1 MNSIEET
8 KSKSNLGAVNVE
20 PSQHLSECPYCANA
34 PTNHTVSYISSVMS
48 MNFDPHITWVA
59 NLAPKFLK
67 IFVDFVPNALM
78 PVLNFVHMI
87 KFSDDIEKTVTFRSR
102 VVWEEAKRKGI
113 KMEQVIFLGKPIESH
128 RALINGRYRYFESLP
143 MPINYDEVDG
153 LWDNKSRLKKAFV
166 KNGIPVPKFYEFS
179 VFREKSLDDGSR
191 LNKKLHEVFDGF
203 SKPIIVK
210 PRVGSRGRHTT
221 TNINA
226 FEDFIKAIKVAM
238 QITPYFI
245 AEEHVSGDVCRATIV
260 DGKLVGFYRAG
271 VPTVYG
277 DGVQTIEGL
286 IREKNANK
294 NERVGVVEINDEIIE
309 YIGRSGY
316 TLDSI
321 PENGVKV
328 PLTYRTGRLFGGIT
342 REMLDELHPSFIPIL
357 EKAGNVVGLV
367 VAGFDCIVPDPTK
380 DVVEQKWGI
389 IECNTLPF
397 IDLHYYALEGEP
409 KNIAGMI
416 WDLWNKKK

>member
-1 MNSIEET
+1 MSQTEEI
-8 KSKSNLGAVNVE
+8 KSKSSFGSAAE

-34 PTNHTVSYISSVMS
+34 PTNHKVSYISSVLS
-48 MNFDPHITWVA
+48 ILFDPHITWVA

-67 IFVDFVPNALM
+67 KFVDFVPSVLM
-78 PVLNFVHMI
+78 PVLNILGIV
-87 KFSDDIEKTVTFRSR
+87 KFSDDIEKSVTFRSR
-102 VVWEEAKRKGI
+102 VVWEEARRKGI
-113 KMEQVIFLGKPIESH
+113 VMQQVIVFGKPIESH

-153 LWDNKSRLKKAFV
+153 LWDNKSILKKAFV

-179 VFREKSLDDGSR
+179 VFREKSLDKGSR
-191 LNKKLHEVFDGF
+191 LNKKLLEVFEGF
-203 SKPIIVK
+203 SRPVIVK

-221 TNINA
+221 TNINT
-226 FEDFIKAIKVAM
+226 FEDFLKAIKVAM

-245 AEEHVSGDVCRATIV
+245 AEEHISGDVCRATVV

-277 DGVQTIEGL
+277 DGVQTIERL

-309 YIGRSGY
+309 YIARSGY
-316 TLDSI
+316 KLDSV
-321 PENGVKV
+321 PQDGAKV

-342 REMLDELHPSFIPIL
+342 REMLDELHPSFVPAL
-357 EKAGNVVGLV
+357 EKAGSIVGLV

-380 DVVEQKWGI
+380 GAGEQKWGI

-416 WDLWNKKK
+416 WDLWNKNK